1 MRSIR
6 KSGERQPIQPVF
18 SPLAECDYID
28 VNAVEDF
35 HLSEEA
41 QAWCSCRP
49 RNRRCNRRG
58 MPTGSII
65 HGYRPKNDSITN
77 GVERFRARD
86 DEQMA
91 AFRQFVADQGDSL
104 SGRQPLMRYMPSK

>member
-1 MRSIR
+1 MRSIG
-6 KSGERQPIQPVF
+6 KSGKCQPVQPVF
-18 SPLAECDYID
+18 SPLAECVYID

-41 QAWCSCRP
+41 QAWGSCRP

-58 MPTGSII
+58 MPTGLIL
-65 HGYRPKNDSITN
+65 HGYHPKNDSITN
-77 GVERFRARD
+77 GVERFRERD
-86 DEQMA
+86 DEQMT
-91 AFRQFVADQGDSL
+91 AFRQFVAEQGDSC